1 MEDTHRKPIADLITF
16 REVISLYGNTCLEGT
31 LLMRHQV
38 ATHDPTLDHRDS
50 SSLYDTRRNAQRM
63 IRNAID
69 DKVFGDARLV
79 LLRLRDEVD
88 TFIDDAPN
96 DNPGAPVR
104 IGKEKR
110 IRQLMDDLKE
120 ALA

>member
-1 MEDTHRKPIADLITF
+1 MADTHRKPIVDLITF
-16 REVISLYGNTCLEGT
+16 REVVSPHGNTCLEGT
-31 LLMRHQV
+31 LLLHHQV
-38 ATHDPTLDHRDS
+38 TTHDPTLDLRDS
-50 SSLYDTRRNAQRM
+50 SSLHDTRRNAQRM
-63 IRNAID
+63 IRNTID

-88 TFIDDAPN
+88 AFIDDAPN
-96 DNPGAPVR
+96 DNRGDPVR

-110 IRQLMDDLKE
+110 IRQLMEDLKE